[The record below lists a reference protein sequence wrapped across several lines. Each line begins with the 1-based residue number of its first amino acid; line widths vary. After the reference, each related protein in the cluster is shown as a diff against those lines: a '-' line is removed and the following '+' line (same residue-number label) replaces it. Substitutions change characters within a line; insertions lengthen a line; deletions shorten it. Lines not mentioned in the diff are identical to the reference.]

1 VRPLEGRVAVITG
14 ASRGIGAAVARRLS
28 RDGARVA
35 LVARS
40 RDELVRLAEE
50 IGGLPIVADVTEMG
64 ASEAILAEAS
74 KLGDVEIVV
83 PNAGVEAS
91 YKLEAITDAI
101 WDETLA
107 LNTTAVFRLLR
118 AALPPMVARRRGR
131 AIVVASNAGL
141 AGYPY
146 TAAYCAAKHAVVGLV
161 RALALEVAKSGV
173 TVNAVCPGFV
183 DTPMA
188 DRAIDRIVEK
198 TGRGAA
204 DARSAL
210 EALSPQKRL
219 ITPAEV
225 AHAVASLAAD
235 EARGIH
241 GQALAIDGGQTNG

>member
-1 VRPLEGRVAVITG
+1 MRSLEGRVAVVTG
-14 ASRGIGAAVARRLS
+14 ASRGIGAAIARRLS

-40 RDELVRLAEE
+40 RDDLVRVAEE
-50 IGGLPIVADVTEMG
+50 IGGLPIVADVIEPG
-64 ASEAILAEAS
+64 ASERILAEAS
-74 KLGDVEIVV
+74 RLGDVEIVV

-91 YKLEAITDAI
+91 HKLEEITDAI

-131 AIVVASNAGL
+131 AIVIASNAGL

-161 RALALEVAKSGV
+161 RALAVEVAKSGV

-188 DRAIDRIVEK
+188 ERAIDRIVEK
-198 TGRGAA
+198 TGRAA
-204 DARSAL
+204 TEARAAL
-210 EALSPQKRL
+210 EALSPQRRL
-219 ITPAEV
+219 VTPAEV
-225 AHAVASLAAD
+225 AHAVAALAVD
-235 EARGIH
+235 DARGVH
-241 GQALAIDGGQTNG
+241 GQAIAIDGGQTHG